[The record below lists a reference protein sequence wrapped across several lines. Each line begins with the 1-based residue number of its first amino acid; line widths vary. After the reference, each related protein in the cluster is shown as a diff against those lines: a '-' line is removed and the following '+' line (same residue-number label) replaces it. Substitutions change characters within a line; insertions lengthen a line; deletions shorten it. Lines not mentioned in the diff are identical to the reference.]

1 MTRSIKINIAG
12 LLTISAYCLI
22 CLTQPI
28 QAAPQQL
35 KDNLTAPNQIIKEP
49 VNPELGPIQPNTTSS
64 TLNPDAIAVRVFDN
78 SQNLSPHDW
87 YRQNI
92 KANRSLQSLIVD
104 GYDAI
109 RDDRTVYVAAANV
122 EPCGQFNAG
131 KDCLKSIMVII
142 SFNQNIS
149 SKTIDI
155 FGQIL
160 NNWRFNQNINHYG
173 GTCSAGPGHTSGI
186 NCLSGKDC
194 PTGQY
199 CNNLKSKLVRDTKRI
214 INLTAIKTKLEQY
227 RQTYQYYPNLE
238 AGTYLTNRT
247 LSVWPSWQKA
257 LAIKL
262 NWALPIDPINLL
274 GECPTGYNATTCWNE
289 QQRAFATTWPDLPAG
304 SRTYQYEFINSTNY
318 RVCANFETSYQN
330 LTSLACTG
338 GSENNGPVINCP
350 DARGTTGQAFVSYA
364 NISDLEGDA
373 IHNNISLQAVTPMS
387 GWQPLSTELV
397 NNRQQI
403 KISSPLT
410 GLSGRYQIKLT
421 AQDSLNNTSTQTCT
435 IIISDVCMTTSTI
448 NYLAGT
454 NGTITGSTTQTI
466 CRGSNGLLVTA
477 TPNTGYTF
485 VKWSNN
491 STANPR
497 YETNVL
503 NNISLA
509 AQFAPNVYTINFNP
523 QGGTVTP
530 TTKMV
535 TYNSAV
541 GELPIPTKPG
551 NTFSNWNTQTT
562 GAGSNYTSN
571 TIYNQLGSTNLYA
584 IWTTSNYSLN
594 YSAGPGG
601 SISGNSS
608 QTVVHGGNG
617 TKVTAIPAA
626 NYIFHKWSDDLTTP
640 TRTDINITANKS
652 VVADFIYNDTFTCGI
667 NTITDIDNN
676 IYNTVLIGSQCWMKE
691 NLKTTKFKN
700 GNEIPKL
707 TTSTIPPNTYS
718 YYACYNNDDNNCNT
732 YGALYSH
739 YVGNICPDDWHIPT
753 DSELTIL
760 KNYLNTTPGTKLKA
774 TATNVPS
781 WNGNNQSGFQ
791 AIPAGHLSSIGFSN
805 KGGSTGFWSSNN
817 TPNGFAYGYT
827 LDSSPNFDSGTYHRW
842 QAISIRCVKD

>member
-1 MTRSIKINIAG
+1 
-12 LLTISAYCLI
+12 
-22 CLTQPI
+22 
-28 QAAPQQL
+28 
-35 KDNLTAPNQIIKEP
+35 
-49 VNPELGPIQPNTTSS
+49 
-64 TLNPDAIAVRVFDN
+64 
-78 SQNLSPHDW
+78 
-87 YRQNI
+87 
-92 KANRSLQSLIVD
+92 
-104 GYDAI
+104 
-109 RDDRTVYVAAANV
+109 VAAANV
-122 EPCGQFNAG
+122 EPCGSLNTG
-131 KDCLKSIMVII
+131 NDCLKSIMVII

-454 NGTITGSTTQTI
+454 NGTITGSTNQVV
-466 CRGSNGLLVTA
+466 CRGDSGSTVTA
-477 TPNTGYTF
+477 VPDTGYTF

-503 NNISLA
+503 NNISLT

-571 TIYNQLGSTNLYA
+571 TIYNQLGSANLYA

-608 QTVVHGGNG
+608 QTVVHGGDG
-617 TKVTAIPAA
+617 TTVTAIPAA

-652 VVADFIYNDTFTCGI
+652 VTANFIYNPFVCGQDI
-667 NTITDIDNN
+667 VTDFDNN
-676 IYNTVLIGSQCWMKE
+676 IYNTVLIGNQCWMKE
-691 NLKTTKFKN
+691 NLKTTTYRN
-700 GNEIPKL
+700 GTPINNTTNNTDWNNYL
-707 TTSTIPPNTYS
+707 TGS
-718 YYACYNNDDNNCNT
+718 YLWYNNDIANKEI
-732 YGALYSH
+732 YGALY
-739 YVGNICPDDWHIPT
+739 NIRAVTSTHGLCPAGWHVPSKQEFETMIN
-753 DSELTIL
+753 SIGGYNNE
-760 KNYLNTTPGTKLKA
+760 LKA
-774 TATNVPS
+774 TGTQYWIPPNNAA
-781 WNGNNQSGFQ
+781 NNQSGFS
-791 AIPAGHLSSIGFSN
+791 AR
-805 KGGSTGFWSSNN
+805 GSGIKQCGYDTYFTSQKNSTYFWSSTYFHNIN
-817 TPNGFAYGYT
+817 YGDISYPAYYAPFINHWANETIPLTT
-827 LDSSPNFDSGTYHRW
+827 LLGCYGNPV
-842 QAISIRCVKD
+842 RCIKD